1 MAEIKAFPKD
11 DNGKTV
17 ELPSRLTIFAAPA
30 MDGLTFKPITL
41 PTDSKSIKIQAGN
54 GVAGDFTSFAAN
66 PPTFHFSLKETPSP
80 GEWTQ
85 HVGELNF
92 DCVALIGTTVGYV
105 RAATSSIISVTVG
118 A

>member
-30 MDGLTFKPITL
+30 MDGTAFKPITL
-41 PTDSKSIKIQAGN
+41 TTDSKCIKIQAGN
-54 GVAGDFTSFAAN
+54 GVANDFSSFATN
-66 PPTFHFSLKETPSP
+66 PPTFHFSLKETPST

-92 DCVALIGTTVGYV
+92 DCVALSGTTVGYV
-105 RAATSSIISVTVG
+105 RAETSKVISVTVG